1 MVLRVLF
8 VKFWPYTLLYFL
20 VFLFEDRNG
29 QVMMTLHQ
37 KLRFCWHYT
46 RKLHCEY
53 FHLIPNNI
61 H

>member
-1 MVLRVLF
+1 MVLIVLF
-8 VKFWPYTLLYFL
+8 VKFWPRVFRLYF
-20 VFLFEDRNG
+20 FFKDRNG

-37 KLRFCWHYT
+37 KLSFFWHYT
-46 RKLHCEY
+46 HRLHCEH